1 MACNSKT
8 HGVAVAESFWRNI
21 FVSAGVFVVY
31 TPQLR
36 PKWKKHEKI
45 ADGKCLL
52 KNIKN
57 NTNLYK
63 TAVNICENGD
73 DDGDFIR
80 FIAGLY
86 TFIYFRYKF
95 SHNQQLLW
103 AVVCVAD
110 RPDRLQ
116 NIVSNICK
124 QFAAANGIEVARCI
138 AFLSLSLPL
147 ALSTFS
153 I

>member
-1 MACNSKT
+1 MK
-8 HGVAVAESFWRNI
+8 
-21 FVSAGVFVVY
+21 
-31 TPQLR
+31 
-36 PKWKKHEKI
+36 KKHEKI

-138 AFLSLSLPL
+138 AFLSLSP
-147 ALSTFS
+147 SRS
-153 I
+153 IYVFNLIVITLGAVLEANAYRYVTRNLLNVQKTELKK